1 MEKEGMAKVPV
12 TDEDRKKPYFKY
24 YERDVI
30 SMVPEKMPF
39 AFGEPMTPMDAVPF
53 TDRARILTDE
63 GIGTRIGYTVMP
75 DGTGYMSDVTFMP
88 GVTADMLDW
97 YMAWRG
103 LDPLRFVIANPENN
117 VSAMSMQTSKFADE
131 DLIGAEKYW
140 DTTQMVIKMSDMG
153 PAKEAVN
160 FKCPSD
166 VGFDME
172 VLKSSN
178 TASLICARGY
188 AHGQP
193 PAAGPDYLICHQV
206 IEKEDGVEVRTKCW
220 IGWTVRYGKDY
231 KQLPD
236 GFFMPPVFAMGVFLQ
251 NVKEWANLATIL
263 PQLYAEEHGE

>member
-12 TDEDRKKPYFKY
+12 TEEDRKKSYFKY
-24 YERDVI
+24 YDRDVI
-30 SMVPEKMPF
+30 SMVPEKIPF
-39 AFGEPMTPMDAVPF
+39 AFAGPMSPMDAVPF
-53 TDRARILTDE
+53 AERAKILSDSTV
-63 GIGTRIGYTVMP
+63 GTKLGYTVMS
-75 DGTGYMSDVTFMP
+75 DGTGYVSDITFMP
-88 GVTADMLDW
+88 NVTAEMLDW

-103 LDPLRFVIANPENN
+103 FDSLRFVIANPENN
-117 VSAMSMQTSKFADE
+117 VSAMTMQTYKFDDE
-131 DLIGAEKYW
+131 DFIGPEKYW
-140 DTTQMVIKMSDMG
+140 DTTQMVVKMSEMG
-153 PAKEAVN
+153 PAKEALN

-172 VLKSSN
+172 QLEKSN
-178 TASLICARGY
+178 TSSLICARGY

-206 IEKEDGVEVRTKCW
+206 IEKDGGVEVRTKCW

-251 NVKEWANLATIL
+251 NIKEWTNLAAIL

>member
-1 MEKEGMAKVPV
+1 MKVSEAGLDIPLCRMA
-12 TDEDRKKPYFKY
+12 
-24 YERDVI
+24 
-30 SMVPEKMPF
+30 
-39 AFGEPMTPMDAVPF
+39 
-53 TDRARILTDE
+53 
-63 GIGTRIGYTVMP
+63 P
-75 DGTGYMSDVTFMP
+75 DIWQMLLYA

-117 VSAMSMQTSKFADE
+117 MSAMSMQTSKFADE

-206 IEKEDGVEVRTKCW
+206 IEKRMVWKCVPNA
-220 IGWTVRYGKDY
+220 G
-231 KQLPD
+231 
-236 GFFMPPVFAMGVFLQ
+236 
-251 NVKEWANLATIL
+251 LAGL
-263 PQLYAEEHGE
+263 